1 MPEEILFEMERSQS
15 REEIAEYLRTVAN
28 ALESG
33 DPMSFK
39 TGGESVTVEPPANPV
54 FEIEVER
61 EGPTEG
67 SGEISIEFE
76 IEWNEGETETED
88 LVIE

>member
-15 REEIAEYLRTVAN
+15 REEIAEYLRTVAD

-39 TGGESVTVEPPANPV
+39 TSAESVTVEPPANPV

-67 SGEISIEFE
+67 PGEISIEFE